1 MVAKK
6 TTIFRTKGNFVL
18 KTAKMRFY
26 KTNTLYLY
34 NIEMMK
40 NTNFFRILQNK
51 MFIKLL
57 HFTHISEHFD
67 FSGEL
72 FD

>member
-40 NTNFFRILQNK
+40 NTITSFAYNINVPAK
-51 MFIKLL
+51 
-57 HFTHISEHFD
+57 
-67 FSGEL
+67 
-72 FD
+72 